1 MGPKII
7 LWHRECCRVIGK
19 LVYYIVKQKG
29 SRAGLEECAIILERV
44 AKGIRN
50 ELRPDNTHA
59 GR

>member
-1 MGPKII
+1 MGPKI
-7 LWHRECCRVIGK
+7 LQWHRECCRVIGK

-50 ELRPDNTHA
+50 ELAR
-59 GR
+59 